1 MSVDLRLPNI
11 HGSDREQLVQMR
23 SYLYQLVGELQWAL
37 NNTTPASESVVIQTK
52 GGGTVLP
59 SASSSTEIETTFG
72 ALKPLIIKSAEIVQA
87 YYEEID
93 NLLKL
98 SGEYVAASDFGT
110 FKEETALQIKANS
123 TSITQQY
130 SNIQTITTDLGTIT
144 TNLGT
149 VTNELGSV
157 KNELGDLGGEVTS
170 ISGTVSTLGGEVS
183 TISGNVSS
191 LGDTVT
197 TMDGKITTTNE
208 RIDEANQGIQGV
220 RDGVAGVNN
229 LVDATKEQL
238 EGNLNILAGELGE
251 IDSALQ
257 STKGDLEGQIEGAK
271 DELRGELQDV
281 KDTTNS
287 RIDDTIGMIDGV
299 NGDLEKLGIT
309 IDDKIKAVDDKASE
323 TDKLLQAAKEELK
336 GSLDALDV
344 YAKDLGTII
353 LETTAYIKTGLLYNT
368 DAGIPVYGLEVGQE
382 VEDGVTGDA
391 VFRKYARFTS
401 EKLSFYDSNDN
412 EVAYISDKK
421 LYIGQAEITVS
432 FQIGK
437 LMDLVMS
444 NGDVVTKW
452 VGG

>member
-1 MSVDLRLPNI
+1 MDFRLPNI
-11 HGSDREQLVQMR
+11 HGSDKEQLAQMK
-23 SYLYQLVGELQWAL
+23 SYLYQLVGDLQWAL
-37 NNTTPASESVVIQTK
+37 DNVSAGSQSVVVQTRS
-52 GGGTVLP
+52 GAVVP
-59 SASSSTEIETTFG
+59 SASHSTDIETTFG
-72 ALKPLIIKSAEIVQA
+72 ALKPLIIKSADIVKA

-93 NLLKL
+93 SLLNLEG
-98 SGEYVAASDFGT
+98 SYVADSDFGKFVQNT
-110 FKEETALQIKANS
+110 KLQLSA
-123 TSITQQY
+123 TSDNITQNY
-130 SNIQTITTDLGTIT
+130 TNIQTIT

-149 VTNELGSV
+149 VTTNL
-157 KNELGDLGGEVTS
+157 
-170 ISGTVSTLGGEVS
+170 GTVTNTVTTLGGEVS

-229 LVDATKEQL
+229 LVGATKEQL
-238 EGNLNILAGELGE
+238 EGNLNILEDELGKL
-251 IDSALQ
+251 DSALQ
-257 STKGDLEGQIEGAK
+257 STKDDLEGQIGGAK

-281 KDTTNS
+281 EDTTNS
-287 RIDDTIGMIDGV
+287 RIDDTNGRIDGV
-299 NGDLEKLGIT
+299 NGDLEKLET
-309 IDDKIKAVDDKASE
+309 SIDGKIKLVDDKANE

-336 GSLDALDV
+336 GSLDNLDV
-344 YAKDLGTII
+344 YAKELGTII

-401 EKLSFYDSNDN
+401 EKLSFYDSNNN